1 MATLTN
7 TKIKDTYDGLLKTTN
22 NEAIAASGVTLIE
35 DGLGNASALSVGR
48 SGNGITVSGTI
59 TGNLSGNVT
68 GNLTGTVLTAAQTNI
83 TSLGTLSSLA
93 VSGTST
99 LGNIVVRDAGSY
111 LHIGANTSDGSDN
124 ETLYVTGG
132 GDASGAR
139 GAVIG
144 LSGNESGG
152 NLNVIAGRETNAY
165 INFLT
170 GTSST
175 ERMRIDSSG
184 NVSIGGTGS
193 EKLNVFGAGSQFIN
207 VKNTSTNADM
217 FVGMSSALAAGY
229 IGTGGSDPMVIATA
243 GTERMRIDSSGNVGI
258 GTSSVV
264 GGSKLH
270 ILSANGTAYSSNA
283 QLRISSGVNSN
294 RAAIIFSDDA
304 LSDGKISY
312 APSAAAAGQLLS
324 LSARATET
332 DFVLTGEGNVGIG
345 TSSTRNARLLLQ
357 NAGSQGAPQLML
369 VDSGDSGQQGEI
381 RFDSGNLIYDHWN
394 GSSRS
399 ERMRINSGGYLKASN
414 SGSYLN
420 ASANYHEL
428 RTDRADDWVL
438 QATNS
443 SASPYIFKLGF
454 TGSSPNNGS
463 DNWFIFCED
472 TTTSRFRVASNGNV
486 TNTNNSYGAISDI
499 RLKENIVDA
508 SPKLDDLLQ
517 VKIRNYNLI
526 GDDKK
531 QLGVVAQEL
540 EEVFPSMI
548 DESPD
553 FEEQEVIDE
562 EGNVTKERVD
572 LGTTTKS
579 VKYSVFVP
587 MLIKAMQEQQEII
600 NDLKARIETL
610 ENK

>member
-22 NEAIAASGVTLIE
+22 NEAIGASGVTLIE

-48 SGNGITVSGTI
+48 SGNGVTI
-59 TGNLSGNVT
+59 TGSLNATLA
-68 GNLTGTVLTAAQTNI
+68 TAAQPNI
-83 TSLGTLSSLA
+83 TSVGTLSSLA
-93 VSGTST
+93 VSGNLAVDT
-99 LGNIVVRDAGSY
+99 N
-111 LHIGANTSDGSDN
+111 
-124 ETLYVTGG
+124 TLYVDATNNRVGIGVSNPADYAFTNLVVGSTSADGG
-132 GDASGAR
+132 VTIVS
-139 GAVIG
+139 
-144 LSGNESGG
+144 
-152 NLNVIAGRETNAY
+152 
-165 INFLT
+165 
-170 GTSST
+170 GTSSVSRVLFADGST
-175 ERMRIDSSG
+175 APSEYIGSIQYAHSDNSMRLYTNDAERIRIDSSG

-294 RAAIIFSDDA
+294 RAAIVFSDDN
-304 LSDGKISY
+304 LSDAKISY
-312 APSAAAAGQLLS
+312 TPSAAAAGQLLS

-600 NDLKARIETL
+600 NDLKSRIETL
-610 ENK
+610 ENN